1 MSRGSTFV
9 LASLLALL
17 VWSAAPTEAE
27 AQGYFGV
34 GVGPALRID
43 DWPNQVHIEAELG
56 YYFSGRA
63 NGFFIAFA
71 PTQSWGQDFW
81 VLRFPFRLGGM
92 INIVRQ
98 RDFTFQ
104 LGPTGTIGFAASDH
118 FDNGRDPDP
127 WFHLSIAFML
137 RFLVANERIAFYIK
151 PAELEFAI
159 GDTGGGW
166 YGNEAVRYILT
177 GGAQFYF

>member
-71 PTQSWGQDFW
+71 PTQSWGDEFW

-118 FDNGRDPDP
+118 FDNRRDPDP